1 MAEPQALPQ
10 DLKNPKKLPLE
21 CAVFGAENAI
31 RAQNA
36 GVQRIEL
43 NAPGS
48 YKAGGLTP
56 EIDELRRCKSDVKV
70 PIRIMIRPRGAPHKC
85 GDLDFVYKDVEK
97 QAMKES
103 IQLFKDCGVMNPIT
117 GDGFVFGALKMTK
130 DRIHDD
136 PTAGFAVDK
145 EFCQELVQIAKPFP
159 CIFHRAFD
167 QIAYSSS
174 SHTTRG
180 LRDLAACGFKGVLT
194 SGGLGGS
201 YYQHFEKL
209 DAIRCAMD
217 RDNVLDE
224 LQLIVGG
231 GLRASNADGA
241 IAHLGTHNKGGELWL
256 HTAAVKGGNEKVDYE
271 KPQTDSSTGNEA
283 IPASDSE
290 WQRRKEADK
299 QAQKAAKE
307 VKLAL
312 LAKDHYMASEVQL
325 AEYIDNDVN
334 TDELAKLLS
343 KLALAKPV

>member
-1 MAEPQALPQ
+1 MALPQ
-10 DLKNPKKLPLE
+10 ELKNPEKLPLE

-31 RAQNA
+31 RAQKV

-56 EIDELRRCKSDVKV
+56 EVVELQSCKPAVKV

-85 GDLDFVYKDVEK
+85 GDLDFVYKPAEK
-97 QAMKES
+97 QAMRDSIKE
-103 IQLFKDCGVMNPIT
+103 FKDCGIMNPIT
-117 GDGFVFGALKMTK
+117 GDGFVFGALKPTK
-130 DRIHDD
+130 AAEVEED
-136 PTAGFAVDK
+136 PTAGYAVDK
-145 EFCQELVQIAKPFP
+145 DFCQELVRLAKPFP

-180 LRDLAACGFKGVLT
+180 LRDIAACGFKGVLT

-201 YYQHFEKL
+201 YWAHFEKL

-217 RDNVLDE
+217 HDKVLNE

-231 GLRASNADGA
+231 GLRANNATGA
-241 IAHLGTHNKGGELWL
+241 VTHLGTHNKANELWL
-256 HTAAVKGGNEKVDYE
+256 HSAAVKGGNELVDYQ

-283 IPASDSE
+283 SPCSDSD

-299 QAQKAAKE
+299 KAQKAAKE
-307 VKLAL
+307 AKLAL
-312 LAKDHYMASEVQL
+312 LAKEEYDASDVQG
-325 AEYIDNDVN
+325 AEYVDNDVN
-334 TDELAKLLS
+334 TDELMELLA
-343 KLALAKPV
+343 KLALSKPI